1 MAKDLFASLDLNLLR
16 TFIVLNQERNMR
28 RAAERLFVS
37 QPAVS
42 KALQR
47 LRNHFDDELFV
58 KTQQGLR
65 ATEKANQLAESVG
78 PIIDD
83 LTIAIN
89 HSNEFDPSQLSGTI
103 KIAISPFFL
112 TSIASK
118 LFEAIRSDAP
128 DLQVQLLNW
137 SKSTLKDL
145 TNDDIQFGLSYAISY
160 APKELI
166 QKKVAEDHFKAYV
179 RHDHPYT
186 KDSLN
191 VEDAM
196 NFELATLIAAD
207 WNLNQSNAEIRIRE
221 QGYIP
226 KIVFRSELPSAV
238 IEVVKNSD
246 ILFPCSHF
254 LELDNEAG
262 LRAIELEADYL
273 KSITDL
279 NTFYH
284 HKNRNSMTIRWL
296 EKKVREVLAG
306 Y

>member
-58 KTQQGLR
+58 KSHQGLR
-65 ATEKANQLAESVG
+65 ATEKANQLAESIT

-89 HSNEFDPSQLSGTI
+89 DSSEFDPAELGGTI

-118 LFEAIRSDAP
+118 LFQSIRSDAP

-137 SKSTLKDL
+137 SKTTMKDIA
-145 TNDDIQFGLSYAISY
+145 NDDIQFGLSYAIPY

-166 QKKVAEDHFKAYV
+166 QKKMAEDHFKGYL
-179 RHDHPYT
+179 RHNHPFSKET
-186 KDSLN
+186 ICI
-191 VEDAM
+191 EDAM
-196 NFELATLIAAD
+196 NFELATLLAAD
-207 WNLNQSNAEIRIRE
+207 WNSNQSNAEIKIRE
-221 QGYIP
+221 QGYTP

-246 ILFPCSHF
+246 ILFPGSQF
-254 LELDNEAG
+254 LDLDNEVG
-262 LRAIELEADYL
+262 LKALNLDFDLIPFN
-273 KSITDL
+273 TDL
-279 NTFYH
+279 NAFYH
-284 HKNRNSMTIRWL
+284 HKNRNSMLIRWL
-296 EKKVREVLAG
+296 KKKVGEILEG

>member
-28 RAAERLFVS
+28 KAAGRLFVS

-58 KTQQGLR
+58 KTHQGLR
-65 ATEKANQLAESVG
+65 ATEKANQLAESIG

-83 LTIAIN
+83 LAVAIN
-89 HSNEFDPSQLSGTI
+89 HSSEFDPRQLGGTI

-112 TSIASK
+112 TSVASK
-118 LFEAIRSDAP
+118 LFAAIRHDAP

-137 SKSTLKDL
+137 SKSTLKDI
-145 TNDDIQFGLSYAISY
+145 TNDDVQFGLSYPISY
-160 APKELI
+160 APKEII

-179 RHDHPYT
+179 RHDHPFE
-186 KDSLN
+186 KDVLN

-196 NFELATLIAAD
+196 KFELATLIAAD
-207 WNLNQSNAEIRIRE
+207 WNLNQSNAEIEIRE

-246 ILFPCSHF
+246 ILFPGSQF
-254 LELDNEAG
+254 LELDSEAG
-262 LRAIELEADYL
+262 LRAIELDFDNL
-273 KSITDL
+273 SFNTDL
-279 NTFYH
+279 NALYH

-296 EKKVREVLAG
+296 EKKMNGILKG